1 MSSLSTVAMPNRSQ
15 QRYVVD
21 TVCARA
27 RDITIAKLRLRQP
40 FRCFGADA
48 LELRLAGPCFR
59 CGGLPSRPTFSRDGW
74 RAHDGAT
81 GVNANF
87 GFANA
92 HCPFGWPQGSL
103 RRALTMANNCRSR
116 DRFLRY
122 DF

>member
-48 LELRLAGPCFR
+48 LDIAFGWALLQVWRLA
-59 CGGLPSRPTFSRDGW
+59 LPADF
-74 RAHDGAT
+74 
-81 GVNANF
+81 
-87 GFANA
+87 FA
-92 HCPFGWPQGSL
+92 
-103 RRALTMANNCRSR
+103 
-116 DRFLRY
+116 
-122 DF
+122 